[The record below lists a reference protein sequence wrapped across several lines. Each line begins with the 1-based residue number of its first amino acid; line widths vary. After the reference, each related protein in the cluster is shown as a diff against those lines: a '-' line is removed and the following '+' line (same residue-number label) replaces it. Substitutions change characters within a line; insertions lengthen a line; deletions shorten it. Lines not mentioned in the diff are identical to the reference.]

1 MKLKTQKKKV
11 SFAEPSRG
19 KKIVTSGEKKK
30 KIINFRHG
38 FNWLKLHKS
47 GAKNNSEA
55 KRAKQADKETIL
67 IF

>member
-1 MKLKTQKKKV
+1 MKLKTQKKNFIRRTV
-11 SFAEPSRG
+11 ER
-19 KKIVTSGEKKK
+19 EKNRYEWREEK